1 MKKRF
6 CLYICVALFA
16 FVLTACS
23 NLQMGDTFTT
33 TYQGVEYNCE
43 VIVSRMNYVR
53 INPVSSPAQLSGTV
67 VVPPSVKYEGDK
79 FIVTQIAKEAF
90 RGYTGITE
98 VILPLTLSAIEEG
111 AFQGCTALKT
121 INTPQPL
128 STIGDNAF
136 DGCVMLE
143 SFSLEASISA
153 LGSGCFRNCASL
165 GTVTFPSSFS
175 EIPAEAFYGCTSL
188 ENLTLSSTIMRI
200 GDGAFAHCEGLKR
213 ISMDRSVMS
222 IGDGAFSGCT
232 AVEAITC
239 LTATPPVCFSS
250 TFTGIPTD
258 IPVTVPMPHIIAY
271 QTAVGWNQ
279 FSNFQGVY

>member
-1 MKKRF
+1 MKRI
-6 CLYICVALFA
+6 CLYVCL
-16 FVLTACS
+16 VLLASSFTACS
-23 NLQMGDTFTT
+23 KLNVGDTFTAT
-33 TYQGVEYNCE
+33 HQGVEYQYE
-43 VIVSRMNYVR
+43 VIVSKMNYVR
-53 INPVSSPAQLSGTV
+53 VRPLTTPNLLTGAIEI
-67 VVPPSVKYEGDK
+67 PSIVKYDGCK
-79 FIVTQIAKEAF
+79 YMVTQVAANAF
-90 RGYTGITE
+90 NGFTEITS
-98 VILPLTLSAIEEG
+98 VTLPSTLSAIEDN
-111 AFQGCTALKT
+111 AFQGCVSLRT

-128 STIGDNAF
+128 STIGANAF
-136 DGCVMLE
+136 DGCVSLQ
-143 SFSLEASISA
+143 SFSLQASLSS
-153 LGSGCFRNCASL
+153 LGTGCFRNCINL
-165 GTVTFPSSFS
+165 TGIIIPTSFS

-188 ENLTLSSTIMRI
+188 ENLTLSSTIMHI
-200 GDGAFAHCEGLKR
+200 GDGAFAYCEGLKR